1 MKQANPKLSKLR
13 KASYEVKKDI
23 LEISYK
29 AGVGHIGSSLSIAD
43 LLTVLYLSVLNV
55 NPKKPTDP
63 QRDRF
68 ILSKGHAAA
77 SLFCVL
83 QKKGFFPKKDLLS
96 FCADGG
102 VFGSHP
108 VFDLNKGIELSTG
121 SLGHGLSVG
130 AGMALGL
137 RNKSMKKNPRVFVLI
152 SDAEI
157 NEGSIWEAVMFAGHH
172 KLDNLVVILDDNNY
186 QAFGKAQDVIN
197 MQPLNKKWENFNWG
211 TKTIDGHNITEIYN
225 AYNDLPFKKNKPSVI
240 IAKTRTAKGISFL
253 ENKQEA
259 HYFPLTKEQLEKGLL
274 DLEKL
279 K

>member
-1 MKQANPKLSKLR
+1 MKHNPKINKLK

-23 LEISYK
+23 LEISFK
-29 AGVGHIGSSLSIAD
+29 AGVGHIGSSISIAD
-43 LLTVLYLSVLNV
+43 LLTVLYLSCLKVT
-55 NPKKPTDP
+55 PKKSQDLR
-63 QRDRF
+63 RDRF
-68 ILSKGHAAA
+68 ILSKGHAAL
-77 SLFCVL
+77 SLYCIL
-83 QKKGFFPKKDLLS
+83 QKKGFFSRKDLLS
-96 FCADGG
+96 FCEEGG

-108 VFDLNKGIELSTG
+108 VFDLKKGIELSTG

-137 RNKSMKKNPRVFVLI
+137 REKNKKNNPRVFVLI

-157 NEGSIWEAVMFAGHH
+157 NEGSIWEAAMFAGHH

-186 QAFGKAQDVIN
+186 QAFGKAKDVIN
-197 MQPLNKKWENFNWG
+197 MQPLNNKWKNFGWG
-211 TKTIDGHNITEIYN
+211 TRTIDGHNISEIFNTYN
-225 AYNDLPFKKNKPSVI
+225 SLPFKKNKPSVI

-259 HYFPLTKEQLEKGLL
+259 HYFPLTKEQLEKAML
-274 DLEKL
+274 DLEKT